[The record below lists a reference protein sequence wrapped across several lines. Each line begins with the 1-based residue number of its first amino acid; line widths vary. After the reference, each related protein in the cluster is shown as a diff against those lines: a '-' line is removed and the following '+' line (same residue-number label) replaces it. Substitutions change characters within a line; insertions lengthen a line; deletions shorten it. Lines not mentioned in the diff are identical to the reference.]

1 MWPAK
6 LRAARARYIGPV
18 AYSVRWSG
26 QICRHNATSPGRAS
40 RQGHP

>member
-6 LRAARARYIGPV
+6 LRAARARYTARWRIPSGGV
-18 AYSVRWSG
+18 ARSV
-26 QICRHNATSPGRAS
+26 ATTLRRQGAS